1 MRIRFR
7 SNSSVASVRTN
18 RVSDKCWEY
27 CIVKIREQCTSKK
40 SIRLLPILASESWS
54 TTEINNADFFVK
66 TTCYLFWRD
75 GNLFLLTSE
84 TFPTKHTSF
93 SVCWGSISA
102 FTLGACMSKQVE
114 IVQRNDQKRKTPGKI
129 CRAKTYLL
137 GTRLSAI
144 DKLEWIS
151 GNGFNIRARDAAK
164 MAEAAR
170 RFAAQT
176 VQKLSEIEELAE
188 EILTD
193 KQQVLLWRLEPTIEC
208 VHRPVPAFFLV
219 TGWSLIN
226 VIAPNSSTFC
236 RLLILIGR
244 GMRTEKLSMHLKP
257 FQTAHAISQ
266 VWCSIYLLYVNI
278 LSAIISIHIFLNIC
292 KLSLWNESNKYLIW
306 FWFDL

>member
-27 CIVKIREQCTSKK
+27 CNVKIREQCTSKK

-75 GNLFLLTSE
+75 RSLFLLTSE
-84 TFPTKHTSF
+84 TFPTKQTSF

-114 IVQRNDQKRKTPGKI
+114 IVQRNDKKRQSTSLTPGKI

-144 DKLEWIS
+144 DKLEWSS
-151 GNGFNIRARDAAK
+151 GRTFNIWARDAAK

-193 KQQVLLWRLEPTIEC
+193 KQQVLLWRLKPTIEC
-208 VHRPVPAFFLV
+208 VHRPVPAFLLV

-226 VIAPNSSTFC
+226 VML
-236 RLLILIGR
+236 R
-244 GMRTEKLSMHLKP
+244 
-257 FQTAHAISQ
+257 QTLPHFADYWSWSEAECEQRSYQ
-266 VWCSIYLLYVNI
+266 CT
-278 LSAIISIHIFLNIC
+278 
-292 KLSLWNESNKYLIW
+292 
-306 FWFDL
+306 